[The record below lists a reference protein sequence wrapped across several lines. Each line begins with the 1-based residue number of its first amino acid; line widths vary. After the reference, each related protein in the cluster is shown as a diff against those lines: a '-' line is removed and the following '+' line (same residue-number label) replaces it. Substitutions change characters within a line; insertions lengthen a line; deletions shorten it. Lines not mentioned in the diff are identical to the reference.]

1 MKKILILLFIL
12 FIYHFESYS
21 QEIIVSTGTLF
32 HDNRKIP
39 AKEVMV
45 NGKPEE
51 ALANFRSL
59 LSKQYKVKSKIKK
72 GTLEAKGAL
81 INGLI
86 DKRGDL
92 TVTAD
97 AVGEQTLVK
106 AAFALGYD
114 IIISEENYVEDFEKL
129 GILVTRFA
137 NNHQLAQLQAMLKTQ
152 KKELKDKEKLLSTEQ
167 SALKTYE
174 RQLKSLKKSG
184 NADKLQV
191 ELTEQKVNTSKELI
205 DIQKSA
211 VKDLK
216 NLVDKTEATIRQLKS
231 KL

>member
-1 MKKILILLFIL
+1 MKKILLIGLFL
-12 FIYHFESYS
+12 FIYKLNAQT

-32 HDNRKIP
+32 HDSRKIP

-92 TVTAD
+92 TVTSD

-114 IIISEENYVEDFEKL
+114 IIISEENYAEDFEKL

-137 NNHQLAQLQAMLKTQ
+137 KNHQLAQLQAMLKAQ

-216 NLVDKTEATIRQLKS
+216 NLVDKTEATIKQIKA

>member
-1 MKKILILLFIL
+1 MRKLFIL
-12 FIYHFESYS
+12 LIVVVYHCLVTNA
-21 QEIIVSTGTLF
+21 QDIIVSSGTMF
-32 HDNRKIP
+32 HDNRKLP

-45 NGKPEE
+45 NGKPDE

-59 LSKQYKVKSKIKK
+59 LSKQYKVKSKIRR
-72 GTLEAKGAL
+72 GVLEAQGII

-114 IIISEENYVEDFEKL
+114 IIVSDENYAEDFEQL
-129 GILVTRFA
+129 GKLVTRFA
-137 NNHQLAQLQAMLKTQ
+137 ANHQLAQLQAMLKTQ
-152 KKELKDKEKLLSTEQ
+152 KKELKDKERQLSAEQ
-167 SALKTYE
+167 GALKTYE

-184 NADKLQV
+184 NADPIQI
-191 ELTEQKVNTSKELI
+191 ELTEQKINTSKDLI
-205 DIQKSA
+205 DVQKSA
-211 VKDLK
+211 VKEMK
-216 NLVDKTEATIRQLKS
+216 ATVDKTDATIRQIKA